1 MDSDLNPVEVIK
13 ARELASKNDLLF
25 LRNSTTG
32 VLECRTNRSKVELN
46 AELHS
51 NN

>member
-1 MDSDLNPVEVIK
+1 VVK
-13 ARELASKNDLLF
+13 ARELSNKSDLLF

-32 VLECRTNRSKVELN
+32 VVECRTNRSKVELN

-51 NN
+51 HN